1 MSFENNFSSVPPSGE
16 HCTTIEVARELGMA
30 VRSVQMMVDRGELEA
45 WKTPGGHR
53 RISRVS
59 VDRWLANRR
68 AGRRGSQRGSPANPR
83 RVLFIEDSA
92 HYQNLVSLMM
102 QQHFPEVSLHLAD
115 DGIVGLAMYG
125 QLQPDVLLLDLLLP
139 GIDGATLLT
148 SLRAHP
154 ELNRSQLVVVTSL
167 DEEQRRPYA
176 FALRD
181 IPLVY
186 KPNLVTDLPKLLGEL
201 LHEGDASPAAA
212 ADARPV
218 TSS

>member
-1 MSFENNFSSVPPSGE
+1 MSTENTYSSMPPAGE

-68 AGRRGSQRGSPANPR
+68 AGRRGAQRGSPSNPR

-92 HYQNLVSLMM
+92 HYQNLVALMM
-102 QQHFPEVSLHLAD
+102 QQHFPEVALHLAD

-181 IPLVY
+181 IPLIY
-186 KPNLVTDLPKLLGEL
+186 KPNLVTELPELLGRL
-201 LHEGDASPAAA
+201 LRDPDSPVAAA
-212 ADARPV
+212 NDAAQAG
-218 TSS
+218 